1 MNTEISGYQGQAVT
15 TWGRDL
21 EGDVYVSPSKPIT
34 TTVTCSCGK
43 KVTVPG
49 FSWRRE
55 IEKKGWVVPKHPPGM
70 YFCSLECS
78 GVTTVPEGFTLPL
91 DFEGKEL
98 QTLLALVSG
107 TSLEGPV
114 KKKYQQEITLFLLR
128 KDLAQREATLRVGQ
142 ISLAQLIEELESLP
156 PDAGEFPVA
165 VQDNCRPLYY
175 IDGYGSYRGFY
186 SEMALES
193 SCTPSHTLSSLLR
206 LLKGSLHGYL
216 FGYKGGGNILSPG
229 KPLSGFLITGYPRE
243 SWSPGL
249 SSIKKTIP

>member
-1 MNTEISGYQGQAVT
+1 
-15 TWGRDL
+15 L
-21 EGDVYVSPSKPIT
+21 
-34 TTVTCSCGK
+34 
-43 KVTVPG
+43 
-49 FSWRRE
+49 
-55 IEKKGWVVPKHPPGM
+55 
-70 YFCSLECS
+70 SL
-78 GVTTVPEGFTLPL
+78 G
-91 DFEGKEL
+91 
-98 QTLLALVSG
+98 TLLALVSG

-216 FGYKGGGNILSPG
+216 FGYKGGNILSPG
-229 KPLSGFLITGYPRE
+229 KPLSGFLITGFPRE
-243 SWSPGL
+243 SWSPGAWEQPTL
-249 SSIKKTIP
+249 FSQFHDAKKNREL